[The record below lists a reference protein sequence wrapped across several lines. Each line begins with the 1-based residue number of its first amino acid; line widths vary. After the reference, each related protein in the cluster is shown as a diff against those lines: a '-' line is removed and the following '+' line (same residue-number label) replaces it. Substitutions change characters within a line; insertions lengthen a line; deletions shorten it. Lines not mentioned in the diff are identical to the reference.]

1 MRFTKMHGAGNDYV
15 YVDCFAEPMPPDPA
29 DLARR
34 IADRHFGVGGDGLI
48 LICPSETADARMRMF
63 NADGSESEMCG
74 NGVRCVAKYVYDHG
88 IARKPQLKIETGN
101 GVLTLDLEIE
111 NERVSRVRVDM
122 GPPILEAGK
131 IPIALPGVPPTAQI
145 VDFSMEEFARLARD
159 NPAKKQSEESERV
172 EFFLKLSTRSVPLP
186 GTPPTPLA
194 DWREFRMTGVSM
206 GNPHLVIY
214 RDDPDKSI
222 HMLGLLEKHRFFPN
236 RINVHC
242 VQVNGRQEVTMKTW
256 ERGSG
261 ITLACGTGACAVCV
275 AGVLTGRTDRRILAH
290 LPGGDLELEWRA
302 SDQHVYMTGPAVE
315 VFQGDWNEPVKTT

>member
-15 YVDCFAEPMPPDPA
+15 YVDCFAEPIPDDPA

-48 LICPSETADARMRMF
+48 LICPSEMADARMRMF

-74 NGVRCVAKYVYDHG
+74 NGIRCVAKYIYDHG

-111 NERVSRVRVDM
+111 NDRVDRVRVDM
-122 GPPILEAGK
+122 GAPILEMAK
-131 IPIALPGVPPTAQI
+131 IPMALPGVPPTAQV
-145 VDFSMEEFARLARD
+145 VDF
-159 NPAKKQSEESERV
+159 
-172 EFFLKLSTRSVPLP
+172 
-186 GTPPTPLA
+186 PLA
-194 DWREFRMTGVSM
+194 ELFKMAAVEAAKILPPGSGAAAALAQPDIFEPFGGRLHITGVSM

-214 RDDPDKSI
+214 DPDVARVT
-222 HMLGLLEKHRFFPN
+222 LECYGPLLERYVFFPK
-236 RINVHC
+236 RINVHF
-242 VQVNGRQEVTMKTW
+242 VQVDGRQEVTMRTW

-290 LPGGDLELEWRA
+290 LPGGDLELEWRS

-315 VFQGDWNEPVKTT
+315 VFNGDWNDVRGEGRGARGE